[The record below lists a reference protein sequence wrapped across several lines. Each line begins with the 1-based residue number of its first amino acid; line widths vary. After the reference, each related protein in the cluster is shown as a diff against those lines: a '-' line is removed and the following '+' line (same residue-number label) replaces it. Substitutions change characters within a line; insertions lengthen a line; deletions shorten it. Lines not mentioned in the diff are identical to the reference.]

1 MSVTSFRPAVRSAAV
16 SRLIAE
22 VADLSTAEVCD
33 RFGQQARVLD
43 LPLRS
48 FGGRTAFCGP
58 VRTVRCHRDNA
69 LVDQLL
75 RDPGTGSVLVVD
87 GNGSQRSALLGH
99 QLAEAARVNGWSG
112 VIVNGAVRD
121 VAVLEQTDLGVAAL
135 GACPERSS
143 TSGRGEVDADLALGG
158 VSIRPG
164 DVVVADRD
172 GVVVLDAERVDANH
186 F

>member
-1 MSVTSFRPAVRSAAV
+1 MSVTTFRPAIRPAAV

-22 VADLSTAEVCD
+22 VGGLATADVCD
-33 RFGQQARVLD
+33 RFGAQARVLD

-58 VRTVRCHRDNA
+58 VRTVKCHRDNA
-69 LVDQLL
+69 LVAQLL
-75 RDPGTGSVLVVD
+75 DSPGTGSVLVVD
-87 GNGSQRSALLGH
+87 GNGSLRSALLGDR
-99 QLAEAARVNGWSG
+99 LADLARVNGWSG

-121 VAVLEQTDLGVAAL
+121 IAVLEETDLGVAAL

-143 TSGRGEVDADLALGG
+143 KSGRGEVDADLALGG
-158 VSIRPG
+158 TAVRPG
-164 DVVVADRD
+164 DVIVADRD